1 MSEFETPGELRYTA
15 EHEWVQ
21 RTGATTARIGITDYA
36 QSQLGDVV
44 FVQLPE
50 PGADVTGGDSFGEV
64 ESTKSVSDVYAPFSA
79 KVTTVNTDLETNPDL
94 VNSSPY
100 GAGWLVEVE
109 VDTEGDL
116 DGALGKT
123 MDADGY
129 RGITES

>member
-1 MSEFETPGELRYTA
+1 MSEFHTPAELRYTA

-44 FVQLPE
+44 FVQLPDT
-50 PGADVTGGDSFGEV
+50 GSDVTGGDSFGEV

-79 KVTTVNTDLETNPDL
+79 RVTTVNTDLETTPEL
-94 VNSSPY
+94 VNSDPY

-109 VDTEGDL
+109 VGSEGDL
-116 DGALGKT
+116 DAALGKT

-129 RGITES
+129 RGITEG